1 MACSLKNGLNDDAS
15 TASNFAGKRKKRS
28 TTSSTNSSSSLEQTK
43 SSSNSSTKSISSIK
57 FTYGCPPD
65 FEKVSEYLCL
75 HLGRNSTGHAKAQT
89 FLQSEFYCKSKGNG
103 ASLVFIENLEDAR
116 TLSKW
121 IGNIFH
127 AVINHQTLTNIVT
140 LTIV

>member
-1 MACSLKNGLNDDAS
+1 MACSLKNGLNDEVS
-15 TASNFAGKRKKRS
+15 TASNSAGKRKKRS

-43 SSSNSSTKSISSIK
+43 PSSNSSINSVTGIK

-75 HLGRNSTGHAKAQT
+75 HLGRNSTGHANVQT
-89 FLQSEFYCKSKGNG
+89 FPQSEFYYRSRGNS
-103 ASLVFIENLEDAR
+103 AKLVFIENLEDAR
-116 TLSKW
+116 ALRKW

-127 AVINHQTLTNIVT
+127 AVTSHQTMAINT
-140 LTIV
+140 

>member
-1 MACSLKNGLNDDAS
+1 MACSLKNGLNDHAS

-28 TTSSTNSSSSLEQTK
+28 TTSSTNSSSSLELTK
-43 SSSNSSTKSISSIK
+43 SSSNSSNKSISSIK

-75 HLGRNSTGHAKAQT
+75 HLGRNSTGHANVQT
-89 FLQSEFYCKSKGNG
+89 FPQSEFYCRSRGNS
-103 ASLVFIENLEDAR
+103 AKLVFIENLEDAR
-116 TLSKW
+116 ALRKW

-127 AVINHQTLTNIVT
+127 TVTSYQTL
-140 LTIV
+140 

>member
-1 MACSLKNGLNDDAS
+1 MACSLKNGVNDDAS
-15 TASNFAGKRKKRS
+15 TASNAGKRKKRS

-57 FTYGCPPD
+57 FTYGCPPN

-75 HLGRNSTGHAKAQT
+75 HLGRNSTGHAKVQT
-89 FLQSEFYCKSKGNG
+89 FSQSEFYCRSRGNG
-103 ASLVFIENLEDAR
+103 AKLVFIENLEDAR
-116 TLSKW
+116 ALRKW

-127 AVINHQTLTNIVT
+127 AVTSHQSM
-140 LTIV
+140 